1 VGGGEIGVSTPF
13 LVGNGAGFSGD
24 RVDAPIPVVRTL
36 VRRGLP
42 AALFFETL
50 GERTVALAQLERRR
64 DPALGYEPMLEPLLA
79 PILADCCRARIP
91 ILGNFGAA
99 NPPAA
104 AALVARLALRLGLPD
119 LRIGLVTGDDVM
131 GRVAL
136 DQLPVHE
143 ADGSIDTRAARLV
156 AANAYI
162 GAEPLVAALAQGAD
176 VVVAGRTADPA
187 LAIAPLVHHFGWA
200 WDDWAM
206 LAVGAACGH
215 LLECGAQVTGGVF
228 WDPGVKDIPDPANI
242 GFPIAEVT
250 ADGGLVI
257 TKAEATGGL
266 VDLRTVK
273 EQLLYELHDPARYI
287 TPDVVLDITDCTL
300 AQMGPDRV
308 AVRGLRGHPRPESL
322 KVTASF
328 EGSWLGEGEVSVA
341 GPNALAR
348 AQATASVL
356 LERLRRRGLAVRA
369 RVDLIGVASV
379 HDSDD
384 GALWRAYDGPAPP
397 EVRVRLAAEG
407 ADRDA
412 VDQAA
417 REVLALLCSGTAG
430 TGGARWRVT
439 PRILTRSHLVLRER
453 VSTDVVVRSARE
465 MVVRSAREMVVRSA
479 REMAG

>member
-1 VGGGEIGVSTPF
+1 MSGTF

-24 RVDAPIPVVRTL
+24 RVDAPIPVVRSL

-42 AALFFETL
+42 SALFFETL

-64 DPALGYEPMLEPLLA
+64 DPSLGYEPMLERLLE
-79 PILADCCRARIP
+79 PVLADCHRHRIP
-91 ILGNFGAA
+91 VLGNFGAA

-104 AALVARLALRLGLPD
+104 ACAVAALAVRLGLPE
-119 LRIGLVTGDDVM
+119 LRIAVVTGDDVKDS
-131 GRVAL
+131 VAL

-143 ADGSIDTRAARLV
+143 ADGSIDLRSARLV

-162 GAEPLVAALAQGAD
+162 GAEPLVRALAEGAD
-176 VVVAGRTADPA
+176 VVVAGRTSDPA
-187 LAIAPLVHHFGWA
+187 LAVAPLVHHFGWA
-200 WDDWAM
+200 WDDWEK

-215 LLECGAQVTGGVF
+215 LLECGSQVTGGVF
-228 WDPGVKDIPDPANI
+228 WDPGFKDIPDPADI

-250 ADGGLVI
+250 AEGGLVI
-257 TKAEATGGL
+257 TKPEGTGGV

-273 EQLLYELHDPARYI
+273 EQLLYELHEPARYI
-287 TPDVVLDITDCTL
+287 TPDVVLDITGCTL
-300 AQMGPDRV
+300 EQEGPDRV
-308 AVRGLRGHPRPESL
+308 AVRGLRGHRAPDTL

-348 AQATASVL
+348 AKATAEVL
-356 LERLRRRGLAVRA
+356 LERLRRRGLPVRA
-369 RVDLIGVASV
+369 RVDLIGVSSV

-384 GALWRAYDGPAPP
+384 GALWRAYGGPEPP
-397 EVRVRLAAEG
+397 EIRVRLAAEG

-417 REVLALLCSGTAG
+417 REALALLCCGTAG

-453 VSTDVVVRSARE
+453 VPTGVSVRT
-465 MVVRSAREMVVRSA
+465 
-479 REMAG
+479 AGEIAA

>member
-1 VGGGEIGVSTPF
+1 MSDIF

-36 VRRGLP
+36 IKRGLP
-42 AALFFETL
+42 AALFFEVL
-50 GERTVALAQLERRR
+50 GERTVALAQLERRAN
-64 DPALGYEPMLEPLLA
+64 PELGYEPMLERLLE
-79 PILADCCRARIP
+79 PVLADCFRARIP

-104 AALVARLALRLGLPD
+104 ARCIARLAMRLGLPN
-119 LRIGLVTGDDVM
+119 LRIAVVAGDDVM
-131 GRVAL
+131 GSIAL

-143 ADGSIDTRAARLV
+143 ADDSIDISRARLI

-162 GAEPLVAALAQGAD
+162 GAQPLVAALQAGAD
-176 VVVAGRTADPA
+176 VVVAGRTSDPA

-200 WDDWAM
+200 FDDWEK
-206 LAVGAACGH
+206 LAIGAACGH
-215 LLECGAQVTGGVF
+215 LLECGSQVTGGVF
-228 WDPGVKDIPDPANI
+228 WDPGRKDIPDPANI

-250 ADGGLVI
+250 RDGGLVI
-257 TKAEATGGL
+257 TKAENTGGL
-266 VDLRTVK
+266 VDLRTIK
-273 EQLLYELHDPARYI
+273 EQLLYELHDPSHYI
-287 TPDVVLDITDCTL
+287 TPDVVLDISACTVE
-300 AQMGPDRV
+300 QVGKDRV
-308 AVRGLRGHPRPESL
+308 ALHGLRGRPAPESL

-348 AQATASVL
+348 AKATADVL
-356 LERLRRRGLAVRA
+356 HQRLKMRGLPVRA

-384 GALWRAYDGPAPP
+384 GALWRAYEGPEPP
-397 EVRVRLAAEG
+397 EVRIRLAAEG
-407 ADRDA
+407 VARDD

-417 REVLALLCSGTAG
+417 REVLALLCCGTAG

-439 PRILTRSHLVLRER
+439 PRILTRSYLVLRER
-453 VSTDVVVRSARE
+453 VPTTVSTRTAQE
-465 MVVRSAREMVVRSA
+465 IAQ
-479 REMAG
+479 

>member
-1 VGGGEIGVSTPF
+1 MGGGTF

-24 RVDAPIPVVRTL
+24 RVDAPIPVVRSL

-64 DPALGYEPMLEPLLA
+64 DPSLGYEPMLERLLA
-79 PILADCCRARIP
+79 PVLADCHAHRIP
-91 ILGNFGAA
+91 VLGNFGAA

-104 AALVARLALRLGLPD
+104 ARVVAALAVRLGLPG
-119 LRIGLVTGDDVM
+119 LRIAVVAGDDVK
-131 GRVAL
+131 GSVAL

-143 ADGSIDTRAARLV
+143 ADGSIDLRSARLV

-162 GAEPLVAALAQGAD
+162 GAEPLVRALAEGAD
-176 VVVAGRTADPA
+176 VVVAGRTSDPA

-200 WDDWAM
+200 WDDWEK

-215 LLECGAQVTGGVF
+215 LLECGSQVTGGVF
-228 WDPGVKDIPDPANI
+228 WDPGFKDIPDPANI

-250 ADGGLVI
+250 GDGCLVV
-257 TKAEATGGL
+257 TKPENTGG
-266 VDLRTVK
+266 VMDLRTVK

-287 TPDVVLDITDCTL
+287 TPDVVLDITGCALEQD
-300 AQMGPDRV
+300 GPDRV
-308 AVRGLRGHPRPESL
+308 SVRGLRGHPAPDTL
-322 KVTASF
+322 KVTACF

-348 AQATASVL
+348 AKASAEVL
-356 LERLRRRGLAVRA
+356 LERLRRRGLPVRA
-369 RVDLIGVASV
+369 RADLIGVASV
-379 HDSDD
+379 LDSDD
-384 GALWRAYDGPAPP
+384 GALWRGYAGPEPA
-397 EVRVRLAAEG
+397 EIRVRLAAEG
-407 ADRDA
+407 ADRDV

-417 REVLALLCSGTAG
+417 REALAMLCCGTAG

-453 VSTDVVVRSARE
+453 VPTSVR
-465 MVVRSAREMVVRSA
+465 VRTAAEIA
-479 REMAG
+479 A

>member
-1 VGGGEIGVSTPF
+1 MSDIF

-24 RVDAPIPVVRTL
+24 RVDAPIPVMRTL
-36 VRRGLP
+36 IRRGLP
-42 AALFFETL
+42 AAMFFEVL

-64 DPALGYEPMLEPLLA
+64 DPELGYEPMLERLLE
-79 PILADCCRARIP
+79 PILADAFGHRIP

-104 AALVARLALRLGLPD
+104 ARLIARLAMRLGLPD
-119 LRIGLVTGDDVM
+119 LRIAVVAGDDVM
-131 GRVAL
+131 GRIAL

-143 ADGSIDTRAARLV
+143 ADGSIDTKSARLV

-162 GAEPLVAALAQGAD
+162 GAEPLVAALRAGAD
-176 VVVAGRTADPA
+176 VVVAGRTSDPA
-187 LAIAPLVHHFGWA
+187 LAIAPLVHHFGWGFE
-200 WDDWAM
+200 DWQK

-215 LLECGAQVTGGVF
+215 LLECGSQVTGGVF
-228 WDPGVKDIPDPANI
+228 WDPGCKDIPDPANI
-242 GFPIAEVT
+242 GFPIAEVSAAGELT
-250 ADGGLVI
+250 I
-257 TKAEATGGL
+257 TKAEETGGL

-273 EQLLYELHDPARYI
+273 EQLLYELHDPAEYI
-287 TPDVVLDITDCTL
+287 TPDVVLDITGCTL
-300 AQMGPDRV
+300 EQTGKDRV
-308 AVRGLRGHPRPESL
+308 AVRGLRGKPAPESL

-348 AQATASVL
+348 ARATADVL
-356 LERLRRRGLAVRA
+356 LQRLKLRGLPVRA

-384 GALWRAYDGPAPP
+384 GALWRAYEGPEPP
-397 EVRVRLAAEG
+397 DIRIRLAAEG

-417 REVLALLCSGTAG
+417 REVLALLCCGTAG
-430 TGGARWRVT
+430 TGGARWRLT
-439 PRILTRSHLVLRER
+439 PRILTRSYLVLRER
-453 VSTDVVVRSARE
+453 VPTTVSVRSAKE
-465 MVVRSAREMVVRSA
+465 IAS
-479 REMAG
+479 